1 MLACCDS
8 SSQRVNRLLFS
19 GLAFAFPLCN
29 HAAILLYYVLRV
41 CNRMEDKLLENINR
55 NLEVII
61 GLLLRSL
68 PDTDAVHL
76 RGRILM
82 LNDMGM
88 RPKDIA
94 RMLGKSAN
102 HINVELSLARNP
114 KKKRSRKK

>member
-1 MLACCDS
+1 
-8 SSQRVNRLLFS
+8 
-19 GLAFAFPLCN
+19 
-29 HAAILLYYVLRV
+29 
-41 CNRMEDKLLENINR
+41 MENELLENINR

-68 PDTDAVHL
+68 PDSDATHL

-94 RMLGKSAN
+94 RVLGKSTN
-102 HINVELSLARNP
+102 HINVELSVARNP
-114 KKKRSRKK
+114 KKKKRGKK